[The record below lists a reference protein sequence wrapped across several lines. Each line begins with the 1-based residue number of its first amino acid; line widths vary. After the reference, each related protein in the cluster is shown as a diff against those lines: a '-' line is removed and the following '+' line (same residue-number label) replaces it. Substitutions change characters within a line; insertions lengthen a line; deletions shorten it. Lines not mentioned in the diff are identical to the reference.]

1 MLLSFFFVRTQ
12 LSQMQ
17 KELDALADM
26 AALNEDMDQDPDPEA
41 DANNTAQIME
51 VSHRHIGVMQEH

>member
-1 MLLSFFFVRTQ
+1 
-12 LSQMQ
+12 MQ

-26 AALNEDMDQDPDPEA
+26 TASNEDMYQDPDPEA

-51 VSHRHIGVMQEH
+51 VRSLTEAVRL

>member
-1 MLLSFFFVRTQ
+1 
-12 LSQMQ
+12 MQ

-26 AALNEDMDQDPDPEA
+26 AASNEDMYQDPDPEA

-51 VSHRHIGVMQEH
+51 VSRHHTGAMQEQ

>member
-1 MLLSFFFVRTQ
+1 
-12 LSQMQ
+12 MQ

-26 AALNEDMDQDPDPEA
+26 TVSNEDMDQDPDPEA

-51 VSHRHIGVMQEH
+51 VGHRLTEAMRS